1 MNLEKQILAYK
12 TAAENYTKENLAHCL
27 GKNIQ
32 VNQEEYQYIVDITMS
47 ILMTRDGVGYSGGH
61 FAKAIVD
68 NDTNGILEHG
78 DIVCEKAL
86 NFFMTANK
94 WCAVSY

>member
-47 ILMTRDGVGYSGGH
+47 ILMTRDGVGYPGGH
-61 FAKAIVD
+61 FAKAVVNDD
-68 NDTNGILEHG
+68 NAGILEHG
-78 DIVCEKAL
+78 DVVCIKAL
-86 NFFMTANK
+86 NFFITANK